1 MHKKNKAYFT
11 KSIHGQL
18 FIPFLLASPAQ
29 RSTEK
34 KKESFP
40 KSEKTP
46 KQQKA
51 KSKGVEQV
59 PFNRLMDGVVF
70 VLSGFQNPFRGEL
83 REKALEI
90 GAKYRPDWTPDST
103 HLM

>member
-1 MHKKNKAYFT
+1 M
-11 KSIHGQL
+11 
-18 FIPFLLASPAQ
+18 
-29 RSTEK
+29 
-34 KKESFP
+34 P
-40 KSEKTP
+40 KPEKTP

-51 KSKGVEQV
+51 KSSGVEQV
-59 PFNRLMDGVVF
+59 SFNRLMDGVVF

-83 REKALEI
+83 REKALEM

>member
-1 MHKKNKAYFT
+1 MHKKAKTVTNSLY
-11 KSIHGQL
+11 GQPFIL
-18 FIPFLLASPAQ
+18 FLSASPAQ
-29 RSTEK
+29 KSTEK
-34 KKESFP
+34 KRESLP
-40 KSEKTP
+40 KPEKTP

-51 KSKGVEQV
+51 KSSGVEQI
-59 PFNRLMDGVVF
+59 PFHRLMDGVVF

-83 REKALEI
+83 REKALEM

>member
-1 MHKKNKAYFT
+1 MI
-11 KSIHGQL
+11 S
-18 FIPFLLASPAQ
+18 PASPAQ
-29 RSTEK
+29 KSSDK
-34 KKESFP
+34 KKESQP
-40 KSEKTP
+40 KAEP

-51 KSKGVEQV
+51 RSQGAQQV
-59 PFNRLMDGVVF
+59 PLNRIMEGVVF

-83 REKALEI
+83 REKALDM

>member
-1 MHKKNKAYFT
+1 MLQIMYMA
-11 KSIHGQL
+11 
-18 FIPFLLASPAQ
+18 IPSFFSLSASPAQ
-29 RSTEK
+29 KSTEK
-34 KKESFP
+34 KRESLP
-40 KSEKTP
+40 KPEKTP

-51 KSKGVEQV
+51 KSSGVEQV

-83 REKALEI
+83 REKALEM

>member
-1 MHKKNKAYFT
+1 MHKKSKTYVT
-11 KSIHGQL
+11 HSINGQL
-18 FIPFLLASPAQ
+18 FITFPSASPAQ

-34 KKESFP
+34 KESFP
-40 KSEKTP
+40 NSKKTP
-46 KQQKA
+46 RQQKA
-51 KSKGVEQV
+51 KSKGVEPV

-83 REKALEI
+83 REKALEM

>member
-1 MHKKNKAYFT
+1 M
-11 KSIHGQL
+11 S
-18 FIPFLLASPAQ
+18 PASPAQ
-29 RSTEK
+29 RSAEK
-34 KKESFP
+34 KPDP
-40 KSEKTP
+40 KP

-51 KSKGVEQV
+51 KSENVPPV
-59 PFNRLMDGVVF
+59 PFKRLMEGVVF

-83 REKALEI
+83 REKALDM